1 MSDDKWIYEVYDAA
15 AEEENREEERHKAR
29 KERAERMRK
38 QKEKS
43 MMIRRYGAIGGIAAL
58 SIVVLIAVVLKHG
71 DKKDPRAI
79 EPATDLVQQSEQ
91 TETVEETET
100 PWDFETYRSDN
111 TAGLPESV
119 VSQYGILIDSDT
131 GEIIAERGGD
141 ERIVPASMT
150 KVMTVLVAAE
160 HITPEQL
167 DDKVKLTKEVAD
179 YSYVND
185 CSNTGFELDEPIT
198 VRDLFYGTIMPS
210 GADSAVS
217 LANYVAGSHEAFV
230 ELMNQKL
237 EDLGLSE
244 TSHFTNCVGLYDKDH
259 YTTPRDMAV
268 ILKAATE
275 NEWCRQV
282 LSQHIYTTE
291 KTKQHPDGLRIS
303 NLFLRRIEDKDT
315 HSTVL
320 CAKTGF
326 VSQSGSCAA
335 SMAVDKNGKEYL
347 LVTAGST
354 SSWRCIYDHV
364 DIYTQFLPE

>member
-15 AEEENREEERHKAR
+15 AEEENREAERHKAR

-58 SIVVLIAVVLKHG
+58 SIVVLIAVALKHG

-79 EPATDLVQQSEQ
+79 EPATDLVPQSEH
-91 TETVEETET
+91 TEAVEDTEV
-100 PWDFETYRSDN
+100 PWNFETYRNEN
-111 TAGLPESV
+111 TADFPESV
-119 VSQYGILIDSDT
+119 VSQHGILIDSDT

-244 TSHFTNCVGLYDKDH
+244 TSHFTNCVGLYDKEH

>member
-1 MSDDKWIYEVYDAA
+1 MSEDNRNEEIYDAA
-15 AEEENREEERHKAR
+15 ADEERREEERHKAR
-29 KERAERMRK
+29 KERAERMHEEKRKSLLMRRYSIIGTVAIVSIVILLVVVVK
-38 QKEKS
+38 QKNK
-43 MMIRRYGAIGGIAAL
+43 IN
-58 SIVVLIAVVLKHG
+58 
-71 DKKDPRAI
+71 PRAI
-79 EPATDLVQQSEQ
+79 EPETQTAAQTQMPESEEP
-91 TETVEETET
+91 TEEPWSFEAHET
-100 PWDFETYRSDN
+100 DN
-111 TAGLPESV
+111 TADLPDSV
-119 VSQYGILIDSDT
+119 VSKYGILINADT
-131 GEIIAERGGD
+131 GEIVAERGGR

-160 HITPEQL
+160 HISEDQL

-230 ELMNQKL
+230 DMMNEKL
-237 EDLGLSE
+237 DELGLSE
-244 TSHFTNCVGLYDKDH
+244 TSHFTNCVGLYDKEH
-259 YTTPRDMAV
+259 YTTPYDMAV
-268 ILKAATE
+268 ILKAATD

-282 LSQHIYTTE
+282 LSEHIYTTE

-303 NLFLRRIEDKDT
+303 NLFLRRIEDKET

-335 SMAVDKNGKEYL
+335 SMAIDKNGTEYL
-347 LVTAGST
+347 VVTAGST